1 MNDGARTRCNDEPPG
16 TRDRHTEVF
25 MFCPYCGAESL
36 PGLRYCN
43 RCGGSLAPPAQD
55 ARPPVQPGTAWAV
68 GITMTL
74 LVVLGLVFTFALAKE
89 LSHSNV
95 PPGTFMLIVTVA
107 AATTLG
113 SVYVMTR
120 FWMWLLGGGVRRGPA
135 PEEPR
140 PDVRA
145 SQTNELDPARQRAL
159 PDKPFPS
166 ITEQTTRT
174 LDRVEK

>member
-1 MNDGARTRCNDEPPG
+1 
-16 TRDRHTEVF
+16 

-43 RCGGSLAPPAQD
+43 RCGGSLAPPAD
-55 ARPPVQPGTAWAV
+55 DTRPAVRPGTAWAV
-68 GITMTL
+68 GLSMAL
-74 LVVLGLVFTFALAKE
+74 VVVLGLGFTFALVRD
-89 LSHSNV
+89 LSHSPV
-95 PPGTFMLIVTVA
+95 PPGSLMLIVTLA

-113 SVYVMTR
+113 SVYIMTR

-140 PDVRA
+140 PDARA
-145 SQTNELDPARQRAL
+145 PQTNELDPARRKAL

-174 LDRVEK
+174 LDRAEK